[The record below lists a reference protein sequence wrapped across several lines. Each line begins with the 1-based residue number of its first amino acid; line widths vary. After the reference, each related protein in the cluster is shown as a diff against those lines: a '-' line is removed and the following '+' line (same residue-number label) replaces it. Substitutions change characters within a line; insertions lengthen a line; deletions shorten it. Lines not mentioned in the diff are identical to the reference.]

1 MENEIYLGF
10 GSNLGDRL
18 ENLKMAFDGLRECG
32 AVCKKVSTVFLS
44 SPYGGVEQPD
54 FLNCVGKFFF
64 WGSPYSLLDAIFQ
77 IEDSLG
83 RVRSMRWGPRTI
95 DIDILLYGEEI
106 IESNTLTIP
115 HGDIINRAFVLV
127 PLLEIDSGIV
137 DPRSGR
143 PYSEFLDRLDRSEW
157 PKIYMKA
164 DDFAR
169 AAGLEVK

>member
-1 MENEIYLGF
+1 
-10 GSNLGDRL
+10 
-18 ENLKMAFDGLRECG
+18 
-32 AVCKKVSTVFLS
+32 
-44 SPYGGVEQPD
+44 
-54 FLNCVGKFFF
+54 
-64 WGSPYSLLDAIFQ
+64 
-77 IEDSLG
+77 
-83 RVRSMRWGPRTI
+83 MRWGPRTI

>member
-1 MENEIYLGF
+1 MENKIYLGF
-10 GSNLGDRL
+10 GSNLGERL
-18 ENLKMAFDGLRECG
+18 ENLKMAFAGLKERG
-32 AVCKKVSTVFLS
+32 AVCEKVSTVFLS

-54 FLNCVGKFFF
+54 FLNCVGKFSFCS
-64 WGSPYSLLDAIFQ
+64 SPYSLLNAISRV
-77 IEDSLG
+77 ENSLG
-83 RVRSMRWGPRTI
+83 RVRSVRWGPRTI

-106 IESNTLTIP
+106 IESDTLTIP

-127 PLLEIDSGIV
+127 PLLEIDGLIV

-157 PKIYMKA
+157 PGIYMKA
-164 DDFAR
+164 GDFAR

>member
-18 ENLKMAFDGLRECG
+18 ENLKMAFAGLKERG
-32 AVCKKVSTVFLS
+32 VVCEKMSTVFLT

-54 FLNCVGKFFF
+54 FLNCVGKFSFC
-64 WGSPYSLLDAIFQ
+64 GSPQSLLRTISHV
-77 IEDSLG
+77 ENSLG
-83 RVRSMRWGPRTI
+83 RVRSVRWGPRTI
-95 DIDILLYGEEI
+95 DIDILLFGEQI
-106 IESNTLTIP
+106 IESDTLTIP

-127 PLLEIDSGIV
+127 PLLEIDGLIV

-157 PKIYMKA
+157 PGIYMKA
-164 DDFAR
+164 GDFAR